1 MISSFLVSAVRAL
14 RIAAGLSQ
22 QELAERSGVAQPN
35 IAAYESGQRRPSTAM
50 LRRLSSAAAPRP
62 SVVLAQHR
70 DRVLALAREH
80 KANDVRVFGSVARGE
95 DVSGS
100 DIDLLVRFEPDADVF
115 DMAALV
121 AELEDLTALHV
132 DVVSEGGLRPGPNA
146 VRDEARPL

>member
-1 MISSFLVSAVRAL
+1 
-14 RIAAGLSQ
+14 
-22 QELAERSGVAQPN
+22 
-35 IAAYESGQRRPSTAM
+35 
-50 LRRLSSAAAPRP
+50 
-62 SVVLAQHR
+62 VVLAQHR